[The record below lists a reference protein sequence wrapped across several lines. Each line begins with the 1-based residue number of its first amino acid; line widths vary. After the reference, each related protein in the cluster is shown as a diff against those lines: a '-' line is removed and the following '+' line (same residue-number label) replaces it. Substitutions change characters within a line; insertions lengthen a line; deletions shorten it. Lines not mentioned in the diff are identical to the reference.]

1 MRLWHEGHFEHLSQ
15 FLTLNQRFHIYH
27 SDAYAKQY
35 SKFQNKILTLT
46 WNFFSEF
53 YKLNYTEFQPPYI
66 RLSMTFG
73 LELEFSCVSSDLC
86 EKFTGDALLLK
97 RPRKSLKVLTFSS
110 KEASSSLIS
119 LEMIIKVLQYEF
131 NRLNFYVLNSKM
143 LKIPEFNLTIHAFMI
158 LKKKK
163 LSWVWKWS

>member
-27 SDAYAKQY
+27 SDAYAKQH
-35 SKFQNKILTLT
+35 SKFQKIKFWL
-46 WNFFSEF
+46 WPDFFSEF

-66 RLSMTFG
+66 RLSMT
-73 LELEFSCVSSDLC
+73 LVSKLEFSCVSSDLC

-97 RPRKSLKVLTFSS
+97 RPRKSLKVLTFRS
-110 KEASSSLIS
+110 KEASSSLIT
-119 LEMIIKVLQYEF
+119 LEMISMVLQYEL
-131 NRLNFYVLNSKM
+131 NRLNFYLLNSKI
-143 LKIPEFNLTIHAFMI
+143 LKIPEFNLTIHTFMI